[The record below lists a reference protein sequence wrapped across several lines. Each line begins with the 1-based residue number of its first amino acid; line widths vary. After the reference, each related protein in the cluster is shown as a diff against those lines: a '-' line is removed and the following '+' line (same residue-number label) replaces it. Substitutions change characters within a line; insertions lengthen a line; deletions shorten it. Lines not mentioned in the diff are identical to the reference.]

1 MRNYESRPFSLPA
14 SSFLLL
20 SLLRSVY
27 GVKWLTGWRSDFRND
42 YDRLADA
49 CERISRLRKHA
60 STPSTSRLIFGVKCT
75 RMPFEEYYGCD
86 YGVLNQVL
94 RDGRNRIKIT
104 FCSLRSIISNNSLR
118 CLLSQVRG
126 LSEDR
131 DSIRVRFV
139 FVVYFVTRIA
149 NGGEIRVP
157 NRKCKLAAFPENVNI
172 PS

>member
-1 MRNYESRPFSLPA
+1 MA
-14 SSFLLL
+14 A
-20 SLLRSVY
+20 
-27 GVKWLTGWRSDFRND
+27 TM
-42 YDRLADA
+42 A
-49 CERISRLRKHA
+49 CSI
-60 STPSTSRLIFGVKCT
+60 KC
-75 RMPFEEYYGCD
+75 
-86 YGVLNQVL
+86 

-104 FCSLRSIISNNSLR
+104 FCSLRSIISINSLR